1 MESWSKTG
9 REPNLFGVTER
20 LSGGGCCG
28 VKLRFQ
34 CKRSSSRLRQF
45 RKRINFSAPFSKK
58 ECKSHFFVSVMRQK
72 RSASFL
78 EAETFNMRIWVKRF
92 HEDVVTSKPPFFAA
106 AVLCSAHAHS
116 SWTSITR
123 WTQGM
128 KAVHSISLKPGW
140 GSRGK
145 QSGLR
150 LFQASES
157 RWRQEWWMINDIWWR
172 QTVSRL

>member
-1 MESWSKTG
+1 MTRWRAGQKQAENLTYSES
-9 REPNLFGVTER
+9 PNGSLVVVAVE
-20 LSGGGCCG
+20 
-28 VKLRFQ
+28 
-34 CKRSSSRLRQF
+34 SSCASNAKGPPAAWQF
-45 RKRINFSAPFSKK
+45 RKRINFSKK

-72 RSASFL
+72 QSASFL

-92 HEDVVTSKPPFFAA
+92 HEDVATSKPPFFAA